1 MKKPWWHRPIFYFVK
16 QRFGDHLTVHQHL
29 DSDALDAQVPL
40 LTLQPLLENAV
51 EHGIGPAGGGTIELN
66 VRCGEDRVLVE
77 VVNSGRPMDAEDR
90 ARIDAALS
98 GDSQGGTHL
107 GLSNISNRLRLI
119 YNGKAEIR
127 VFQDEKGRTRVRL
140 SIPRSAGKEEA

>member
-1 MKKPWWHRPIFYFVK
+1 M
-16 QRFGDHLTVHQHL
+16 
-29 DSDALDAQVPL
+29 
-40 LTLQPLLENAV
+40 
-51 EHGIGPAGGGTIELN
+51 
-66 VRCGEDRVLVE
+66 LVE
-77 VVNSGRPMDAEDR
+77 VVNSGRSMDAEDR